1 MKNKQTSCLQLR
13 NSILYYNLEVLK
25 IVIYFKA
32 ANKDDDDDDD
42 DDLFNTK
49 PSIAQSL

>member
-1 MKNKQTSCLQLR
+1 MR
-13 NSILYYNLEVLK
+13 NSIHYCNLEDQKNL
-25 IVIYFKA
+25 IYFKA

-42 DDLFNTK
+42 DDALVNNK